1 MPRPAPWRLDPAA
14 YPHHD
19 TIQTRFQD
27 LDVLGHINNV
37 AWAALFE
44 TARVRFYHTL
54 SALGPGRNRGLVANV
69 EINYLG
75 EGNFPAE
82 MTIASG
88 IGRLGTRSWQTLS
101 LALQDGTPL
110 ATCDVT
116 IVSTGVDRTDPAFRA
131 ELEKWLVREP
141 VAQS

>member
-19 TIQTRFQD
+19 IIQTRFQD

-44 TARVRFYHTL
+44 TARIRFFHLLNTT
-54 SALGPGRNRGLVANV
+54 GPSRARGLVANV

-75 EGNFPAE
+75 EGNFPKE
-82 MTIASG
+82 MAIASG
-88 IGRLGTRSWQTLS
+88 IGPLGTRSWQTLS
-101 LALQDGTPL
+101 LALQDGVPL

-116 IVSTGVDRTDPAFRA
+116 IVSTGVDRTDPAFRG
-131 ELEKWLVREP
+131 ELEKWLVRE
-141 VAQS
+141 V

>member
-19 TIQTRFQD
+19 IIQTRFQD

-44 TARVRFYHTL
+44 TARVRFYHL
-54 SALGPGRNRGLVANV
+54 LNGSSPSRNRGLVANV

-75 EGNFPAE
+75 EGNFPDE
-82 MTIASG
+82 MTIVSG

-101 LALQDGTPL
+101 LALQNGVPL

-116 IVSTGVDRTDPAFRA
+116 IVSTGVSETDPAFRA
-131 ELEKWLVREP
+131 ELEKWSARAP
-141 VAQS
+141 G

>member
-116 IVSTGVDRTDPAFRA
+116 IVSTGVDEIDPAFRA
-131 ELEKWLVREP
+131 ELQKWLVREP
-141 VAQS
+141 A

>member
-1 MPRPAPWRLDPAA
+1 VPRPAPWRLDPAS

-44 TARVRFYHTL
+44 TARVRFFGKL
-54 SALGPGRNRGLVANV
+54 NSSPGRNRGLVANV

-75 EGNFPAE
+75 EGNFPADL
-82 MTIASG
+82 MIASG
-88 IGRLGTRSWQTLS
+88 IGTLGTRSWQTLS
-101 LALQDGTPL
+101 VALQHGVAL

-116 IVSTGVDRTDPAFRA
+116 IVATGVPEIDLAFRA
-131 ELEKWLVREP
+131 GLEQWRVREP
-141 VAQS
+141 A

>member
-1 MPRPAPWRLDPAA
+1 MPRPAPWRLDPAD

-19 TIQTRFQD
+19 VIQTRFQD

-44 TARVRFYHTL
+44 TARVRFYHRL

-82 MTIASG
+82 MTIVSG

-101 LALQDGTPL
+101 LALQDGKSL

-116 IVSTGVDRTDPAFRA
+116 IVSTGVDEIDPAFRA
-131 ELEKWLVREP
+131 ELQKWLVREP
-141 VAQS
+141 A

>member
-19 TIQTRFQD
+19 SIQTRFAD

-44 TARVRFYHTL
+44 TARVRFFGTI
-54 SALGPGRNRGLVANV
+54 LGSTPGRNRGLVANV
-69 EINYLG
+69 EINYLA
-75 EGNFPAE
+75 EGNFPGDVQ
-82 MTIASG
+82 MVHG
-88 IGRLGTRSWQTLS
+88 IGTLGNRSWQAMG
-101 LALQDGTPL
+101 LALQNGVPM

-116 IVSTGVDRTDPAFRA
+116 IVTTGGAIDPDFRVA
-131 ELEKWLVREP
+131 LDKWLVRAP
-141 VAQS
+141 AGQ

>member
-14 YPHHD
+14 YPHND
-19 TIQTRFQD
+19 IIQTRFQD

-44 TARVRFYHTL
+44 TARIRFFHLLNTT
-54 SALGPGRNRGLVANV
+54 GPSRARGLVANV

-75 EGNFPAE
+75 EGNFPKE
-82 MTIASG
+82 MAIASG

-101 LALQDGTPL
+101 LALQDGVPL

-116 IVSTGVDRTDPAFRA
+116 IVSTGVDHTDPAFRG
-131 ELEKWLVREP
+131 ELEKWLVRE
-141 VAQS
+141 V

>member
-1 MPRPAPWRLDPAA
+1 MPRPDSWRLSPDA
-14 YPHHD
+14 YPHRE

-44 TARVRFYHTL
+44 SARVRFLGHML
-54 SALGPGRNRGLVANV
+54 GSAPGRARGLVANV

-75 EGNFPAE
+75 EGHFPADVL
-82 MTIASG
+82 MAHG
-88 IGRLGTRSWQTLS
+88 VGRLGTRSWQVLG
-101 LALQDGTPL
+101 LALQNDVAL

-116 IVSTGVDRTDPAFRA
+116 VVADGAAMEPEFRA
-131 ELEKWLVREP
+131 MLERWMLVQP
-141 VAQS
+141 

>member
-37 AWAALFE
+37 AWAALFG
-44 TARVRFYHTL
+44 TARVRFYHL
-54 SALGPGRNRGLVANV
+54 LNGSSPSRNRGLVANV

-75 EGNFPAE
+75 EGNYPAD

-88 IGRLGTRSWQTLS
+88 IGHLGTRSWQTLS
-101 LALQDGTPL
+101 LALQDGVPL

-116 IVSTGVDRTDPAFRA
+116 IVSTGVSETDPGFRV
-131 ELEKWLVREP
+131 ELEKWRVREP
-141 VAQS
+141 G

>member
-1 MPRPAPWRLDPAA
+1 MPRPAPWRLDPAT

-44 TARVRFYHTL
+44 TARIRFYHVL
-54 SALGPGRNRGLVANV
+54 HGGGPNRNRGLVANV
-69 EINYLG
+69 EINYLA
-75 EGNFPAE
+75 EGSFPTE
-82 MTIASG
+82 MTIVSG
-88 IGRLGTRSWQTLS
+88 IGRLGTRSWQTLA
-101 LALQDGTPL
+101 LALQHGKPL

-116 IVSTGVDRTDPAFRA
+116 IVTTGADAIAPDFRVA
-131 ELEKWLVREP
+131 LEKWRVGP
-141 VAQS
+141 PAD

>member
-19 TIQTRFQD
+19 IVQTRFAD

-44 TARVRFYHTL
+44 TARVRFFGTL
-54 SALGPGRNRGLVANV
+54 LGSTPGKNRGLVANV
-69 EINYLG
+69 EINYLA
-75 EGNFPAE
+75 EGNFPGDLQ
-82 MTIASG
+82 MVHG
-88 IGRLGTRSWQTLS
+88 IGQLGTRSWQALG
-101 LALQDGTPL
+101 LALQNGVPM

-116 IVSTGVDRTDPAFRA
+116 IVTANGAIADDFRV
-131 ELEKWLVREP
+131 ELEKWVVRAP
-141 VAQS
+141 S

>member
-1 MPRPAPWRLDPAA
+1 MPRPDPWRLSPDA
-14 YPHHD
+14 YPHRE

-44 TARVRFYHTL
+44 SARVRFLGHML
-54 SALGPGRNRGLVANV
+54 GSAPGRARGLVANV

-75 EGNFPAE
+75 EGHFPADVL
-82 MTIASG
+82 MAHG
-88 IGRLGTRSWQTLS
+88 VGRLGTRSWQVLG
-101 LALQDGTPL
+101 LALQNDVPL

-116 IVSTGVDRTDPAFRA
+116 VVAGGAAMEPEFRA
-131 ELEKWLVREP
+131 MLERWMLVQP
-141 VAQS
+141 

>member
-44 TARVRFYHTL
+44 TARVRFYHL
-54 SALGPGRNRGLVANV
+54 LNGSSPSRNRGLVANV

-75 EGNFPAE
+75 EGNFPAD

-88 IGRLGTRSWQTLS
+88 IGHLGTRSWQTLS
-101 LALQDGTPL
+101 LALQDGVPL

-116 IVSTGVDRTDPAFRA
+116 IVSTGVSETDPGFRA
-131 ELEKWLVREP
+131 ELEKWRVREP
-141 VAQS
+141 G

>member
-19 TIQTRFQD
+19 VIQTRFAD

-44 TARVRFYHTL
+44 TARVRFFGQIIGST
-54 SALGPGRNRGLVANV
+54 PGRNRGLVANV
-69 EINYLG
+69 EINYLA
-75 EGNFPAE
+75 EGNFPGD
-82 MTIASG
+82 MQMVHG
-88 IGRLGTRSWQTLS
+88 IGTLGTRSWQAMG
-101 LALQDGTPL
+101 LALQDGVPM

-116 IVSTGVDRTDPAFRA
+116 IVTSGGAIDPDFRVA
-131 ELEKWLVREP
+131 LEQWRVREP
-141 VAQS
+141 GR

>member
-19 TIQTRFQD
+19 VIQTRFQD

-44 TARVRFYHTL
+44 TARIRFYHKL
-54 SALGPGRNRGLVANV
+54 NSAGPSRARGLVANV

-75 EGNFPAE
+75 EGDFPTDMAVV
-82 MTIASG
+82 SG

-101 LALQDGTPL
+101 LALQDGKPL

-116 IVSTGVDRTDPAFRA
+116 IVSTGVSETEPGFRA
-131 ELEKWLVREP
+131 ELEKWRVRE
-141 VAQS
+141 SLGS

>member
-1 MPRPAPWRLDPAA
+1 MPRPAPWRLDPAN

-19 TIQTRFQD
+19 AIQTRFQD

-44 TARVRFYHTL
+44 TARVRFYHIL
-54 SALGPGRNRGLVANV
+54 NGSSPSRNRGLVANV

-75 EGNFPAE
+75 EGHFPGTVE
-82 MTIASG
+82 IACA
-88 IGRLGTRSWQTLS
+88 IGHLGTRSWQTLA
-101 LALQDGTPL
+101 LAMQDGKPL

-116 IVSTGVDRTDPAFRA
+116 IVTTGADTIDPAFRMA
-131 ELEKWLVREP
+131 LEKWRISGAP
-141 VAQS
+141 DG

>member
-44 TARVRFYHTL
+44 TGRVRFFRL
-54 SALGPGRNRGLVANV
+54 LNGSSPGRNRGLVANV
-69 EINYLG
+69 EINYLA
-75 EGNFPAE
+75 EGHFPGDIE
-82 MTIASG
+82 MASA
-88 IGRLGTRSWQTLS
+88 IGQIGTRSWQALTL
-101 LALQDGTPL
+101 AMQDGKPM

-116 IVSTGVDRTDPAFRA
+116 IVTAGEGIDPEFRA
-131 ELEKWLVREP
+131 ALEKWLVREG
-141 VAQS
+141 A

>member
-19 TIQTRFQD
+19 VIQTRFQD

-44 TARVRFYHTL
+44 TARVRFYHRL

-82 MTIASG
+82 MTIVSG

-101 LALQDGTPL
+101 LALQDGKSL

-116 IVSTGVDRTDPAFRA
+116 IVSTGVDEIDPAFRA
-131 ELEKWLVREP
+131 ELQKWLVREP
-141 VAQS
+141 A

>member
-19 TIQTRFQD
+19 IIQTRFQD

-44 TARVRFYHTL
+44 TARVRFYSML
-54 SALGPGRNRGLVANV
+54 SGPGPGRNRGLVANV

-75 EGNFPAE
+75 EGDFPAE
-82 MTIASG
+82 MMIASG

-101 LALQDGTPL
+101 LALQDGVPL

-116 IVSTGVDRTDPAFRA
+116 IVSTGVSETDPAFRA
-131 ELEKWLVREP
+131 ELEKWPVRE
-141 VAQS
+141 A

>member
-19 TIQTRFQD
+19 IIQTRFQD

-44 TARVRFYHTL
+44 TARVRFYSML
-54 SALGPGRNRGLVANV
+54 SGPGPGRNRGLVANV

-75 EGNFPAE
+75 EGDFPAE
-82 MTIASG
+82 MMIASG

-101 LALQDGTPL
+101 LALQDGVPL

-116 IVSTGVDRTDPAFRA
+116 IVSTGVSETDPAFRA
-131 ELEKWLVREP
+131 ELEKWPVREP
-141 VAQS
+141 A

>member
-14 YPHHD
+14 YPHHYI
-19 TIQTRFQD
+19 IQTRFQD

-44 TARVRFYHTL
+44 TARVRFYHAL
-54 SALGPGRNRGLVANV
+54 SNLGPGRNRGLVANI
-69 EINYLG
+69 EINYLC

-82 MTIASG
+82 VTIASG
-88 IGRLGTRSWQTLS
+88 IGQLGTRSWQTLS
-101 LALQDGTPL
+101 LALQDGVPL

-116 IVSTGVDRTDPAFRA
+116 IVSTGVSETDPAFRV
-131 ELEKWLVREP
+131 ELEKWPVRE
-141 VAQS
+141 A

>member
-1 MPRPAPWRLDPAA
+1 MARPADWRLDPAA

-19 TIQTRFQD
+19 TIQTRFAD

-44 TARVRFYHTL
+44 TARVRFFHMING
-54 SALGPGRNRGLVANV
+54 SAPGRGRGLVANV

-75 EGNFPAE
+75 EGSFPADIV
-82 MTIASG
+82 MAHG
-88 IGRLGTRSWQTLS
+88 IGRLGTRSWQTLG
-101 LALQDGTPL
+101 LALQHGQPL

-116 IVSTGVDRTDPAFRA
+116 IVTAGGASEIDPDFRTA
-131 ELEKWLVREP
+131 LEGWAVREG
-141 VAQS
+141 VG

>member
-19 TIQTRFQD
+19 IIQTRFQD

-37 AWAALFE
+37 AWAALLE
-44 TARVRFYHTL
+44 TARVRFYHRL
-54 SALGPGRNRGLVANV
+54 NSLGPGRNRGLVANV

-82 MTIASG
+82 VTIASG

-101 LALQDGTPL
+101 LALQDGVPL

-116 IVSTGVDRTDPAFRA
+116 IVSTGVSETDPAFRA
-131 ELEKWLVREP
+131 ELEKWPVRE
-141 VAQS
+141 A